1 MRSDDEKLV
10 SQALTGDRDAFG
22 VLVRKY
28 QEMVYAYAFQKVRNE
43 EDAQDITQE
52 VFWRAY
58 HHLYQLRHPH
68 RFRSWLY
75 TIMSNECKRR
85 LVSVIKTRRRE
96 TALEDATEDV
106 LRTEPAHTAPTEGW
120 RVDLEQAI
128 SELADENRIVVSMFY
143 MGDHSLKEIS
153 EFLGVSVNTVK
164 GKLYRARQQLGSA
177 LSERYGS
184 LLKSH
189 KLKGGFLMQF
199 MEQIRYMPSPTMASS
214 WSGAAIGKILFSLTV
229 AVCILIG
236 IARHG
241 TDSLMSQPINRIGVG
256 PTEVVLLAPIAGAT
270 SSSIPVASTQTE
282 NRPSAASSRAS
293 GDQGRQLAARRAT
306 PGSGGNAQLPAA
318 AKNGSEKL
326 IFSGRVVDNN
336 GVPVMD
342 AEVLY
347 SVKFDQSESV
357 TRTGVDGTFRFE
369 FPRPALKKWDRVSI
383 VATHP
388 DHAIG
393 WRNLPPQSTADV
405 EIQLVT
411 PATISGK
418 IMNEAGEPIQNA
430 EARIQYLVSG
440 NPMPGE
446 RGVELGMDVM
456 PIPPA
461 KTDVNGEFVL
471 RGLPQGATTSFDV
484 KGPGYA
490 KEMRHSVLV
499 GTEGLEFQLKREG
512 RIEGRLTYAGT
523 GAPIKNAM
531 VGLEGIYPTDGWGQ
545 ARVDSNGSY
554 RLENLAP
561 GTYSL
566 YLAHGPSGWTAVAK
580 EFIKVV
586 EGQTVSKMDLTLVR
600 GGFIAGRVTDQDTN
614 EPIANHHI
622 SFHDAARPEFQAAV
636 HGTETDETGVYRF
649 RAVPGRALVYTS
661 APKGY
666 QDIGQ
671 VKRYVDVVEAKTVA
685 VDFQFAKGVEL
696 MGRVL
701 TEDGE
706 PVAGARITDPRD
718 GHKEY
723 DRSDE
728 LGVFTVGG
736 LRSGQRLGLKAVH
749 SGLGLRGVAE
759 VEVQPDVPV
768 EIRMEPYGRVKV
780 SGRVVDHEG
789 KPMPLMNVH
798 LTRWNSQPYGGYG
811 ANVTAYGTN
820 VAGTDKDG
828 RFQEIE
834 LIVGDEYTISVEAEG
849 YREAETERFIATAE
863 MTQIADLVLLPA
875 GGQFFIEGRV
885 TDTSGEP
892 VSGAQ
897 LGISQGG
904 QHWSRRTDQNGDY
917 RFEDL
922 SMAVVFSLYVYD
934 PRYANHEFKILK
946 TNQRHDLVLIKA
958 DAYLAG
964 KVVDTDGKP
973 IEGAW
978 VMVRGEEDSF
988 SSYHHPSTHTNVH
1001 GEFELTRIKDPIVS
1015 VDVIHDRNYKIF
1027 ENIAVNQRDLVLTL
1041 MLSEA
1046 RPGLPPEQQAEQSY
1060 SQACRERFKTLVNQP
1075 APELS
1080 VAEWLSGSPTSIGDL
1095 KGKTVALH
1103 FWRSRSL
1110 NVQQVRLLNILQEAY
1125 RDKGLVCVAI
1135 CPATAAVDTLKQ
1147 RIAEESLSYS
1157 VGLDRP
1163 TTVIGAKGETFDRY
1177 AIGRSG
1183 PIVLIN
1189 TTGEITGR
1197 AWDYGLEDKIQM
1209 LLVD

>member
-10 SQALTGDRDAFG
+10 SQTLTGDRDAFG
-22 VLVRKY
+22 VLVHKY

-85 LVSVIKTRRRE
+85 LVSVIKTRQRE

-128 SELADENRIVVSMFY
+128 SELADENRVAVLMFY

-199 MEQIRYMPSPTMASS
+199 MEQIRYMPSPTIASS
-214 WSGAAIGKILFSLTV
+214 WSATAIGKILFSLIM
-229 AVCILIG
+229 AVCVLIG

-241 TDSLMSQPINRIGVG
+241 TDSPMSQPINRIGVG
-256 PTEVVLLAPIAGAT
+256 PTEVVLLTPIVGFT
-270 SSSIPVASTQTE
+270 HSSTPVVPVQTE
-282 NRPSAASSRAS
+282 NRPSAGSSRAS

-318 AKNGSEKL
+318 AAENGTEKL
-326 IFSGRVVDNN
+326 TFSGRVVDNN
-336 GVPVMD
+336 GLPVAD
-342 AEVLY
+342 AEMLY
-347 SVKFDQSESV
+347 SVGSNSSKSA
-357 TRTGVDGTFRFE
+357 TRTEVDGTFRFE
-369 FPRPALKKWDRVSI
+369 FPRPELKRWDRVSI

-388 DHAIG
+388 KHAIG

-440 NPMPGE
+440 NPMLGE
-446 RGVELGMDVM
+446 RGVGLGMDVM

-471 RGLPQGATTSFDV
+471 RELPQDAKTNLEI

-490 KEMRHSVLV
+490 QELHFQVPV
-499 GTEGLEFQLKREG
+499 GAEGLEFRLKPEG
-512 RIEGRLTYAGT
+512 RIEGRLTYADTGT
-523 GAPIKNAM
+523 PVKDASVA
-531 VGLEGIYPTDGWGQ
+531 LQGIHPTTGWGR
-545 ARVDSNGSY
+545 ARVDANGNY
-554 RLENLAP
+554 LLTNLAS
-561 GTYSL
+561 GVYNL
-566 YLAHGPSGWTAVAK
+566 NLHEGPEGWTAVAK
-580 EFIKVV
+580 ELIKVP
-586 EGQTVSKMDLTLVR
+586 EGQTVSKMDLNLVR
-600 GGFIAGRVTDQDTN
+600 GGIITGRVTNQDTN

-622 SFHDAARPEFQAAV
+622 SFHDAARPESQAAV

-649 RAVPGRALVYTS
+649 RAAPGRALVYTS
-661 APKGY
+661 APEGY

-696 MGRVL
+696 MGRIL
-701 TEDGE
+701 TEAGE
-706 PVAGARITDPRD
+706 PVAGVRITDVRQWY
-718 GHKEY
+718 KEY
-723 DRSDE
+723 GRSDDS
-728 LGVFTVGG
+728 GAFTVGG
-736 LRSGQRLGLKAVH
+736 LRVGQRLGLKAEH
-749 SGLGLRGVAE
+749 RGLRLRGTVE
-759 VEVQPDVPV
+759 VEVPPGVPV
-768 EIRMEPYGRVKV
+768 EIRMEQYEWVKV
-780 SGRVVDHEG
+780 SGRVVDRKG
-789 KPMPLMNVH
+789 KPIPSANIE
-798 LTRWNSQPYGGYG
+798 LTHWARQQNRGIGTTI
-811 ANVTAYGTN
+811 AVTDG
-820 VAGTDKDG
+820 DG
-828 RFQEIE
+828 RFREIG
-834 LIVGDEYTISVEAEG
+834 LIVSDEYVISAKAEG
-849 YREAETERFIATAE
+849 YREAGTGRFTATAE
-863 MTQIADLVLLPA
+863 MSQIEAFILRSA
-875 GGQFFIEGRV
+875 GQFFIEGRV

-892 VSGAQ
+892 VHGARVTTRQ
-897 LGISQGG
+897 LSE
-904 QHWSRRTDQNGDY
+904 HWEILTDKNGDY

-922 SMAVVFSLYVYD
+922 PIAVLIELSVNH
-934 PRYANHEFKILK
+934 PEYAYHQFKILK
-946 TNQRHDLVLIKA
+946 TNQRHDLVLVKA
-958 DAYLAG
+958 DGYLAG
-964 KVVDTDGKP
+964 KVVNADGKP
-973 IEGAW
+973 IERARVG
-978 VMVRGEEDSF
+978 VETKEEP
-988 SSYHHPSTHTNVH
+988 SSGYIYSGISTNVQ
-1001 GEFELTRIKDPIVS
+1001 GEFELKHIKDPIVS
-1015 VDVIHDRNYKIF
+1015 INVSHDRNYKIF
-1027 ENIAVNQRDLVLTL
+1027 EDIAVNQRDLVLTL
-1041 MLSEA
+1041 T
-1046 RPGLPPEQQAEQSY
+1046 PPEPKPELTPTQRAERDAQRSY
-1060 SQACRERFKTLVNQP
+1060 FEAAEERVETLVNQP
-1075 APELS
+1075 APELN
-1080 VAEWLSGSPTSIGDL
+1080 VAEWLSGSSTSIEDL

-1177 AIGRSG
+1177 AIGRSA